1 MYRIVLVNVPFAS
14 AYRPSI
20 ALTQLKSVI
29 EKNFSTTIAVN
40 IVYLNQEFA
49 RHMGVVVYQDIADGG
64 HSNTGVGDWIFRQA
78 AFPELANNATQYF
91 QRYYPGQDTQTLQFI
106 QMLQTL
112 RHDIDGYLDTMI
124 ARYRLDQA
132 EIVGFTSMFSQN
144 MACFALARKIKK
156 LNPSACI
163 VMGGAN
169 CEMPMGREIV
179 KQVNDIDFVFSG
191 PGLESFPRF
200 VYYCLYDER
209 ERCHSINGV
218 FSKRNCQNDY
228 WSAEVNGVIP
238 LRKSAS
244 KDSGDELS
252 INTQVELDYDDFLD
266 NYERNFPDKE
276 IAPSL
281 MFETSRGCWWGERSH
296 CTFCGLNGSMIE
308 YRAMEPVKAIEYI
321 KTLFKYTPRCVYFES
336 VDNILPQRYVKEV
349 LPFLEAPP
357 NVAIFYEVKAS
368 LSESDIQT
376 IARANVRFIQPGIE
390 SLATSTLKLM
400 KKGTTVFQNL
410 LLLSYCLT
418 YDVFPVW
425 NLLVG
430 FPGEDEEVYRK
441 YVQDIPL
448 LTHLPPPNGVFPVRF
463 DRYSPYFVQ
472 QEHFGLDLHPYD
484 FYQLTYPFDKK
495 SVAELA
501 YYFSDH
507 NFGAEYAVKIAR
519 WIGQL
524 KNKFSFWEK
533 LWYESA
539 PEHLPGLFFKAGESD
554 SVVFDSRSGEVVEH
568 RLTDIGRQ
576 ILQHFSRPGRVVDL
590 ASSLSHVPQHALVE
604 EMHLLQQKG
613 LLFHEAE
620 KCMSLVLPEKPQS
633 MESFYQIRKKMLK

>member
-1 MYRIVLVNVPFAS
+1 MYRIVLANAPFAS
-14 AYRPSI
+14 VYRPSI
-20 ALTQLKSVI
+20 ALTQLKSVV
-29 EKNFSTTIAVN
+29 EKNFGASAAVN

-49 RHMGVVVYQDIADGG
+49 RPMGVVLYQDIADGG
-64 HSNTGVGDWIFRQA
+64 HGNTGLGDWLFRQA
-78 AFPELANNATQYF
+78 AFPELADNATQYF
-91 QRYYPGQDTQTLQFI
+91 QRYYPGQDAQTLQFI
-106 QMLQTL
+106 QVLQKL
-112 RHDIDGYLDTMI
+112 RYSINRWIDTMI
-124 ARYRLDQA
+124 ARYQLDQA
-132 EIVGFTSMFSQN
+132 DIVGFTSMFSQN
-144 MACFALARKIKK
+144 VACFALARKIKK
-156 LNPSACI
+156 LNPSALI

-179 KQVNDIDFVFSG
+179 RQVSNIDFVFSG

-200 VYYCLYDER
+200 VHYCLHNEI

-218 FSKRNCQNDY
+218 FSKRNCQDNHR
-228 WSAEVNGVIP
+228 SAEVNGLIT
-238 LRKSAS
+238 LRNPTI
-244 KDSGDELS
+244 KDSGNELS
-252 INTQVELDYDDFLD
+252 INTHVELDYDDFLD

-296 CTFCGLNGSMIE
+296 CTFCGLNGSMIR
-308 YRAMEPVKAIEYI
+308 YRAMEPVKAIDHI
-321 KTLFKYTPRCVYFES
+321 KALFKYAPRCSYLES

-357 NVAIFYEVKAS
+357 HVALFYEVKAS

-376 IARANVRFIQPGIE
+376 IARANVHFIQPGIE

-410 LLLSYCLT
+410 LLLSYCLS

-430 FPGEDEEVYRK
+430 FPGEEEEVYRK

-448 LTHLPPPNGVFPVRF
+448 LTHLPPPNGVFPIRF

-472 QEHFGLDLHPYD
+472 QGQFGLDLHPYD
-484 FYQLTYPFDKK
+484 FYQLTYPFDRK

-524 KNKFSFWEK
+524 RNKFSFWEK
-533 LWYESA
+533 LWYEST
-539 PEHLPGLFFKAGESD
+539 PEHLPRLFFKAEES
-554 SVVFDSRSGEVVEH
+554 SPIVFDSRSGEVVEH
-568 RLTDIGRQ
+568 RITDIGRQ
-576 ILQHFSRPGRVVDL
+576 ILRHFSRPGRVVDL
-590 ASSLSHVPQHALVE
+590 ASSLTHVPQNALEE

-613 LLFHEAE
+613 LLFYEAE
-620 KCMSLVLPEKPQS
+620 KCMSLVLPEEPQP